1 MPSAELSRM
10 DSPPKLTGETLIV
23 HHIPLVHCQVPDRQ
37 CCGGGGAGNGS
48 SRTNPFCPPEL
59 GHPDRDLTQAD
70 SLLYSR
76 VLPASG
82 SAVGPGDGPKSRI
95 RDGRGPGVPKR
106 HNPFLMKEG
115 EPEEPYGDCDSST
128 QQSFHLHGS
137 RQPPFQLATLDPGTG
152 KTWGATNSRAGVVEG
167 QEQEPLS
174 SSSEAQKCSHGYHC
188 PPEQEAETM
197 ELDEGGGPGA
207 NDTSGFS
214 FDQEWK
220 LSLDESPRNPGVRA
234 CGCSGSGSRHC
245 RCSSTSSQSEVADQ
259 SMGYVSDS
267 SCNSSDGVLVTF
279 SALYNKMHGHSRANL
294 NSAPLS
300 CSDSSFCSHSDP
312 GAFYLDLHSSPAES
326 KMSCESH
333 HPDSGGGDEGCGC
346 PHASSP
352 ELDANCNSYRPHCEP
367 CPAAADLTACFQ
379 SQARL
384 VVATQNY
391 YKLVT
396 CDLSSQSSPSPAG
409 SSITSCSEEHTKGSP
424 GPVSGQPTEY
434 YLFQKP
440 ETHTEE
446 QKAKSSPTEVGP
458 GAGPDV
464 IEGQVYVNVSP
475 PILSSGRQRSRSY
488 DRSLERS
495 PPNRLGS
502 LERMLS
508 CPVRLSEGPS
518 SLAGPGSPPRRV
530 TSFAELAKGRKKVGG
545 SGSPPLRLSTG
556 DSSLEF
562 SPIPESQRDGTGP
575 LDEGARCSHSL
586 PSLPLGL
593 CLDPSSLEA
602 QAEQG
607 NRDGLQ
613 QGHQSN
619 EVKPTSFGAAGQAL
633 ALLMEPSSPF
643 SAVPASSHAQRDIRA
658 RADGGSAENRP
669 VLRYSKEQR
678 PTTLPIQPFVFQH
691 HFPKQLPKTRALHSL
706 SQLYSLSGSSRS
718 QAPVLLAPTSQG
730 SVLAPSAQAAAP
742 APRTVDGAASL
753 SEESTRKAALD
764 PDTSRPSPLG
774 SYSPIRSS
782 GPFGTSTDSSSAS
795 GSPPEHAVDGP
806 PPRSRSCPAAANLI
820 PVRQALMPGP
830 APQLEAP
837 ERLPP
842 ESSPLLSEYRLHGA
856 GNLSH
861 LGPTGPSLSRAESL
875 ARGGGEG
882 NITFRLTNHLSP
894 QALKWREYRRKN
906 PLGPPGLGGSLDRR
920 PQETRLARRNPLF
933 EFPGSLSAA
942 GHLQCRLNGQ
952 AAKQLPLN
960 HADFFSDPFS
970 LAEKPP
976 AEFCLS
982 PDGNTE
988 AVSIDLLQK
997 KGLVKD
1003 VNTAVDLIVAHFGT
1017 SRDPGVKA
1025 KLGNSSVSP
1034 NVGHLVLKYLCPAVQ
1049 AVLGD
1054 GLKAF
1059 VLDVIIGQRK
1069 NMPWSVVEASTQ
1081 LGPSTKILHGLYNK
1095 VSQFPEL
1102 TSHTMRFNAFILG
1115 LLNIRSL
1122 EFWFNHLYNHEGKY
1136 CPIPCKM
1143 PITPKLWALTTAGL
1157 WGWGGVL
1164 QSLLCSGVYASPI
1177 FLKSRSVSGCLPP
1190 SFPLLTDIIQAHY
1203 QPWGFL
1209 SAAHTV
1215 CPGLFEELL
1224 LLLQPLALLPFNL
1237 DLLFQHRLL
1246 QNGRQQQQQKE
1257 LLRVSQGLLL
1267 SAHSTLQLARAREQ
1281 ESHGGTDGAAP
1292 GERVKGVGAPAGG
1305 EEEEKVAATIAEV
1318 QAGAGQGEKVAAAT
1332 IAEVQAG
1339 AGQGGRAR
1347 SGQAGWWYQLMQSS
1361 QVYIDGSGEG
1371 SRFPRTSEK
1380 KKVPGGS
1387 QAPPPREGV
1396 VEGAEACP
1404 TAEEAPSRERGWP
1417 FWMGS
1422 PPDSVL
1428 AELRRSRERE
1438 GPVAPQGGNEEGTQ
1452 QESTTGGIKWGHLF
1466 GSRKTQREAR
1476 PLNRLPSDWL
1486 SLDKS
1491 VFQLV
1496 AQTVAARRESEL
1508 REGPE
1513 ETPALE
1519 LPSNLPCEVQALCHH
1534 LATGP
1539 GQLSF
1544 CKGDVLQVLGSAGGD
1559 WLRCGRGSDTGLVP
1573 LAYVTPAPTP
1583 TFTPR
1588 GTQD

>member
-82 SAVGPGDGPKSRI
+82 GAVGPGDGPKSRI

-115 EPEEPYGDCDSST
+115 EPEEPYGDCGSST
-128 QQSFHLHGS
+128 QQSFHLHGN
-137 RQPPFQLATLDPGTG
+137 RQPPFQLATLGPGTG

-174 SSSEAQKCSHGYHC
+174 SSEAQKCSHGHHC
-188 PPEQEAETM
+188 PPELEAETM

-207 NDTSGFS
+207 SDTSGFS

-312 GAFYLDLHSSPAES
+312 GAFYLDLHTSPAES

-333 HPDSGGGDEGCGC
+333 HPDSGGGDEGCGY
-346 PHASSP
+346 PHAASP

-446 QKAKSSPTEVGP
+446 QKAKSSPTELGP

-475 PILSSGRQRSRSY
+475 PNLSGGRQRSRSY

-607 NRDGLQ
+607 SRDGLQ
-613 QGHQSN
+613 QGPQSN
-619 EVKPTSFGAAGQAL
+619 EVQPTSFGTAGQASL

-706 SQLYSLSGSSRS
+706 SQLYSLSGSNRS

-753 SEESTRKAALD
+753 SEESTRKAAPD

-830 APQLEAP
+830 TPQLEAP

-842 ESSPLLSEYRLHGA
+842 EPSPLLSEYRLHGA

-882 NITFRLTNHLSP
+882 NITSRLSKANHLSP

-933 EFPGSLSAA
+933 EFPGPLNAA

-1122 EFWFNHLYNHEGKY
+1122 EFWFNHLYNHE
-1136 CPIPCKM
+1136 
-1143 PITPKLWALTTAGL
+1143 
-1157 WGWGGVL
+1157 
-1164 QSLLCSGVYASPI
+1164 
-1177 FLKSRSVSGCLPP
+1177 
-1190 SFPLLTDIIQAHY
+1190 DIIQAHY

-1305 EEEEKVAATIAEV
+1305 EEEEKVAETV
-1318 QAGAGQGEKVAAAT
+1318 
-1332 IAEVQAG
+1332 AEVQAG

-1371 SRFPRTSEK
+1371 SRFPRSSEK
-1380 KKVPGGS
+1380 KKVAGGS

-1438 GPVAPQGGNEEGTQ
+1438 GPVAPQGGSEEGTQ
-1452 QESTTGGIKWGHLF
+1452 QESTSGGIKWGHLF

-1496 AQTVAARRESEL
+1496 AQTVGARRESES
-1508 REGPE
+1508 RDGPE
-1513 ETPALE
+1513 EPPALD
-1519 LPSNLPCEVQALCHH
+1519 LPPNLPCEVQALCHH

-1544 CKGDVLQVLGSAGGD
+1544 CKGDVLRVLGPAGGD

-1583 TFTPR
+1583 TLTPR